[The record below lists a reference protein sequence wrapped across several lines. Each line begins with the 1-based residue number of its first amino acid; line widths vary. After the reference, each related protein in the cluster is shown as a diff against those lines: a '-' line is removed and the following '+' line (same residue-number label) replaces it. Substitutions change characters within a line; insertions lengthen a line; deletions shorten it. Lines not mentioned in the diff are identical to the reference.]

1 VFHSVTNSRGFS
13 PDASPTV
20 CLPSS
25 DNIKLDKKRR
35 QQQEPEQFLEQL
47 KEKQLTN
54 GKDPPSKSLVDKN
67 TGVHYEYFLV
77 RCRWQYRT
85 QMDLN
90 AINREVWNVL
100 IWLRTGTS
108 DAAGNE
114 PLEKK
119 KNVTC
124 YNQMIVAIVDVLNIF

>member
-1 VFHSVTNSRGFS
+1 MFHSVTNSNRFS

-20 CLPSS
+20 HLPSS
-25 DNIKLDKKRR
+25 DSLKLDRKRR
-35 QQQEPEQFLEQL
+35 QQQEPQQFSEQL

-90 AINREVWNVL
+90 AINRGVWNVL
-100 IWLRTGTS
+100 IRLRIGTS
-108 DAAGNE
+108 VEAGNE
-114 PLEKK
+114 PLGCTKK
-119 KNVTC
+119 
-124 YNQMIVAIVDVLNIF
+124 